1 MTNKQ
6 LAYKNSLIQKIQI
19 NKSNVF
25 PDDESRR
32 DFMKSRFNC
41 VSTKHM
47 SIDQLNQMLNFCLRK
62 VSDIPLEE
70 PITSAQKQKIKT
82 TWEDKAKK
90 KNTSAMNAFI
100 GRITQRSSI
109 EVLTKAEATKVI
121 IAIEKMQ

>member
-1 MTNKQ
+1 MTGKQ
-6 LAYKNSLIQKIQI
+6 QQYKKSLIQKIQI
-19 NKSNVF
+19 NKKNVF

-41 VSTKHM
+41 ISTKDM
-47 SIDQLNQMLNFCLRK
+47 SIDQLNDMLNFCLRK
-62 VSDIPLEE
+62 VSDIPLVA

-90 KNTSAMNAFI
+90 KSTSAMNAFI
-100 GRITQRSSI
+100 ERITQRSSI

-121 IAIEKMQ
+121 IAIDKMQ